1 MGITVSHN
9 SHITM
14 NSLSSLLLALLV
26 FRRTVVI
33 ATPVSTPANIS
44 RENVDEVEVVVG
56 VEDSKIVE
64 VNQKSAQPAKIA
76 GSLVKDVKQI
86 NLFLNIPTGCN
97 SIYDQLITQLVGC
110 RDGSNR
116 GDPRLEKG
124 CLLKMDFKKF
134 KDECAETGVF
144 FPAVGETPWH
154 PGPTCNG
161 SYCEET
167 SDLTFS
173 TKSAGT
179 GGTNVAFPGQ
189 EDESGVS
196 GYSNRENK
204 SVGSVDDALLVTLL
218 DILNSKGKNGIRLGE
233 D

>member
-1 MGITVSHN
+1 MG
-9 SHITM
+9 SHIAM
-14 NSLSSLLLALLV
+14 NSLPSLLLALLV
-26 FRRTVVI
+26 YHRTVVI
-33 ATPVSTPANIS
+33 ATPVAAPANTS

-64 VNQKSAQPAKIA
+64 VNQKSAQAANIA
-76 GSLVKDVKQI
+76 GSLVRDVKQI

-110 RDGSNR
+110 REGSDR

-154 PGPTCNG
+154 PEPTCNG
-161 SYCEET
+161 TYCEES
-167 SDLTFS
+167 SDLVFG
-173 TKSAGT
+173 TKSSADAAA
-179 GGTNVAFPGQ
+179 NVAFPEEEESKTGYVVPGKNE
-189 EDESGVS
+189 EDD
-196 GYSNRENK
+196 K
-204 SVGSVDDALLVTLL
+204 LLVT
-218 DILNSKGKNGIRLGE
+218 
-233 D
+233 